1 MTNNWLIS
9 YPKSGSNFLRYCIE
23 FMTGLPTEGELKLH
37 KLEGKDRPGWCS
49 PSRWR
54 RANCQNKLILKR
66 DHNMN
71 SAIASFSSAATENI
85 CFLVR
90 NYRELYY
97 RHDPSTPRRRY
108 DSMHPPPEFSEITTR
123 LNSYFDFYKE
133 YAGKKKIIYYEDLL
147 SGTDDIE
154 MLLTEFYDCK
164 LTHDIREF
172 KKQIVY
178 HREQSLALLYNPR
191 FSDSYSERFFQES
204 VPMEELCRL
213 DKDFEKALGTNFKFV
228 ERYRICD

>member
-1 MTNNWLIS
+1 
-9 YPKSGSNFLRYCIE
+9 
-23 FMTGLPTEGELKLH
+23 MTGLPTEGEAKLH
-37 KLEGKDRPGWCS
+37 KLEGDDLIDWMHHILNDDTHSIVNGRPVVSGHLRKWTRDCH
-49 PSRWR
+49 
-54 RANCQNKLILKR
+54 QNKLILKR
-66 DHNMN
+66 EHNMN
-71 SAIASFSSAATENI
+71 SAMASFSSAATENI

-97 RHDPSTPRRRY
+97 RHDPLTPRHHY
-108 DSMHPPPEFSEITTR
+108 DATNPGHEFFEITTQ

-133 YAGKKKIIYYEDLL
+133 YEGKKKIIYYEDLL

-178 HREQSLALLYNPR
+178 HREQSLALLHNPR
-191 FSDSYSERFFQES
+191 FSDAYSERFFQES
-204 VPMEELCRL
+204 VPMAELCRL
-213 DKDFEKALGTNFKFV
+213 DKDFEKALGTNFKFM